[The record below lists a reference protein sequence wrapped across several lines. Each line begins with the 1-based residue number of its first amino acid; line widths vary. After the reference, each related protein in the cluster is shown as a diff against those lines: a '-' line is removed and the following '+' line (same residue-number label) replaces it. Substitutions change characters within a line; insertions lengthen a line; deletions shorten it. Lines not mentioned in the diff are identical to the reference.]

1 MKELL
6 AFVRAN
12 RIAASKEALTAAGVS
27 SMHAKECLG
36 RGKGMVDF
44 SVLKGAELGYE
55 EAIAQLGTGQRLIPK
70 RMVSC
75 ILPDNLVPKAVEALI
90 AANRTGKA
98 GDGKIFVLPVSDAVR
113 VRTGESG
120 DTVLDEL

>member
-1 MKELL
+1 MKEVL
-6 AFVRAN
+6 AFVRPN
-12 RIAASKEALTAAGVS
+12 RIAATKQALAHAGIT

-36 RGKGMVDF
+36 RGKGLVDF
-44 SVLKGAELGYE
+44 TVLKGAELGYE
-55 EAIAQLGTGQRLIPK
+55 EAIAQLGPSQRLIPK

-75 ILPDNLVPKAVEALI
+75 VLPDTLVPKAVEALI
-90 AANRTGKA
+90 SANKTGKA